1 MTARADDLTRN
12 QERALRALA
21 SGASLRGAAAA
32 ARVSDRTLRRW
43 RHDPCFLQKVR
54 KAQSGVVA
62 LATGELCAAS
72 LDAVQVLRDIATDE
86 AAPAGVRVTAARC
99 VMELVIRSREIDE
112 LEGRIDFLEHQV
124 AARAE
129 IGP

>member
-1 MTARADDLTRN
+1 
-12 QERALRALA
+12 
-21 SGASLRGAAAA
+21 
-32 ARVSDRTLRRW
+32 
-43 RHDPCFLQKVR
+43 
-54 KAQSGVVA
+54 VA